1 MWQANIETNDS
12 TLESLFS
19 FGYLTNVLFKTNQFS
34 KPHYSHTS
42 FAKRQRYNI
51 KAINAQA

>member
-34 KPHYSHTS
+34 KSHYSHTS